1 MAPGILLAQKSKIS
15 LTICVFCLAINLSE
29 IVPWYLPVWA
39 NNQSMAGR
47 NLQVVASN
55 VLRSNKDYSRV
66 ISWVR
71 QEQPDIAVFL
81 EIHNAW
87 SVELDQLKDILPY
100 SLSYPQYGY
109 YGVAMYSK
117 LLLENGIYQEF
128 GVKGIVSIVA
138 NVTVGSKKV
147 TVIGTHPAAPLNA
160 KYLHWRNIQLAEMSR
175 YISQLTNPSIVIGD
189 LNTTMWSPYYKDFI
203 AATGMRNA
211 RQGFGIQPTCY
222 RKSPIFSI
230 PLDHCLVSPEIQVLN
245 SRVGEN
251 VGSDHWPIIA
261 DLAIN

>member
-1 MAPGILLAQKSKIS
+1 MAPGILLARKSKIS

-87 SVELDQLKDILPY
+87 SVELEQLKDILPY

-117 LLLENGIYQEF
+117 LPLENGIYQEL

-138 NVTVGSKKV
+138 NVTVGGKKLRLS
-147 TVIGTHPAAPLNA
+147 AP
-160 KYLHWRNIQLAEMSR
+160 
-175 YISQLTNPSIVIGD
+175 
-189 LNTTMWSPYYKDFI
+189 
-203 AATGMRNA
+203 
-211 RQGFGIQPTCY
+211 
-222 RKSPIFSI
+222 I
-230 PLDHCLVSPEIQVLN
+230 PLHP
-245 SRVGEN
+245 
-251 VGSDHWPIIA
+251 
-261 DLAIN
+261 